1 MGNILNMFKKT
12 VRTVKLSEIKPT
24 TNRIVWGN
32 RHKGLRDSI
41 IDNYNIKNGIVISK
55 NMKIVDGHHRYTI
68 FREIYSPDFEIEVRQ
83 IPFDFIWITICNW
96 AFLPVMLFSICIFLP
111 IIMVFK
117 IIKKLI

>member
-1 MGNILNMFKKT
+1 MFKKT

-55 NMKIVDGHHRYTI
+55 NMKIVDGHHRHII
-68 FREIYSPDFEIEVRQ
+68 FIENYGPDFEIEVRQ
-83 IPFDFIWITICNW
+83 IPFDFIWIRVFGW
-96 AFLPVMLFSICIFLP
+96 VFLPVVVLSICLLLP
-111 IIMVFK
+111 IIMGFK
-117 IIKKLI
+117 LIKKLII